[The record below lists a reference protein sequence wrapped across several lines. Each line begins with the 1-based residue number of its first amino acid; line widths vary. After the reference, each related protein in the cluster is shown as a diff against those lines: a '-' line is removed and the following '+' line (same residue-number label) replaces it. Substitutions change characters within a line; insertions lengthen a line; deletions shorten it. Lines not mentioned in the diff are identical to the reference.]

1 VNKYLLIAG
10 LLLALGL
17 TGCDK
22 PAQEQA
28 KPADTPSQPASTET
42 RQEDDNAAPT
52 AEEIAALAEA
62 DKAED
67 VAKPLSI
74 MLLYDVDEPG
84 VDPYQSRMIIT
95 EDFIRLDEKN
105 DTNDFVLVDRKKRI
119 VYSVSSDNDAILVVN
134 SAPVKVESPIELKL
148 DMSRTMAEGAPTID
162 GHILAQ
168 YVFIVNNETC
178 QDAMIAEGLLPEA
191 TKALSEYRH
200 ILSGQHSSTMQHTP
214 ADTHNGC
221 DLSMHIFQPDRH
233 LQFGLPINE
242 RDRSGYQR
250 SLVDYDDDYE
260 VNTKLFE
267 LPGEF
272 GRFTIDDLNAGNPPV
287 TE

>member
-1 VNKYLLIAG
+1 MNKYVLIVG
-10 LLLALGL
+10 LVLTLGL

-22 PAQEQA
+22 PVQEQA
-28 KPADTPSQPASTET
+28 KPSDAVTQPASTDP

-62 DKAED
+62 DKADD

-74 MLLYDVDEPG
+74 MLLYDVEEPG

-95 EDFIRLDEKN
+95 DDFIRLDEKN
-105 DTNDFVLVDRKKRI
+105 DTNDFVLVDRKKAI
-119 VYSVSSDNDAILVVN
+119 VYSVSDDNDAILVVN
-134 SAPVKVESPIELKL
+134 RAPVKVKSPMELKL
-148 DMSRTMAEGAPTID
+148 DMSRTAAEGAPEID
-162 GHILAQ
+162 GHKLAQ

-200 ILSGQHSSTMQHTP
+200 ILSGQHASTMQHVP
-214 ADTHNGC
+214 ADTQNGC

-250 SLVDYDDDYE
+250 SLVDFDDDYD
-260 VNTKLFE
+260 VNTNLFE
-267 LPGEF
+267 LPKEF
-272 GRFTIDDLNAGNPPV
+272 GRFTIDDLNASKPPV
-287 TE
+287 T